1 MKIII
6 TEQQANE
13 IVTSMLEDMFN
24 GYEIKYVGDKR
35 NVYVNG
41 KLMAELGPT
50 KGSVSADAYNELKD
64 NLFFTSDKDL
74 KRDVRD
80 WVVNK
85 FGTKGSLYGVVFK
98 KLHGEEKPIA
108 PPKRPRDP
116 RGAEKG
122 YDIQGFRERTG
133 KIENR
138 IKNKEDLIRIAREKM
153 NPDSFPNWWKREEK
167 KDIGMQK
174 RRKEEE
180 ELQKSIELSRKSK
193 KK

>member
-13 IVTSMLEDMFN
+13 IVTSMLEDMFK
-24 GYEIKYVGDKR
+24 GYELKYVGDNR

-50 KGSVSADAYNELKD
+50 KGFVSADAYNELKD

-85 FGTKGSLYGVVFK
+85 FGAKNNLYGVGFK
-98 KLHGEEKPIA
+98 KLHGEEKPIP

-122 YDIQGFRERTG
+122 FDIKGFRERTG

-138 IKNKEDLIRIAREKM
+138 LKNKEDLIRLAKQKTNPDIFQNWLEKELKKDTEREKIKKGEI
-153 NPDSFPNWWKREEK
+153 NVSKIIEK
-167 KDIGMQK
+167 IKNA
-174 RRKEEE
+174 
-180 ELQKSIELSRKSK
+180 K
-193 KK
+193 K